1 MNLFKF
7 MLGKSNLST
16 INTTMAKKYRES
28 PSEIGSRNIVRPS
41 DSNQRS
47 TQNISVGN

>member
-16 INTTMAKKYRES
+16 FNITMAKKYRNS
-28 PSEIGSRNIVRPS
+28 SSEIGSRNIVRPS
-41 DSNQRS
+41 HSNQRS